1 MVLDSSVRSASIAPA
16 RSPQAAGGSSVCRCR
31 QIVSRAAGA
40 SPLPG
45 RTLSGGLGRPFV
57 ARRISAISAV
67 LALFVLACGA
77 LLSGPAAY
85 GQSPEPTLNVAVANT
100 PVAEGSVIEFVVSLS
115 AASAATVTVDYGFHL
130 YGATAG
136 RDYTASPGTLTF
148 EAPERQK
155 TITVQTLQDD
165 LLEENE
171 RVVITLADARGA
183 RIGTA
188 TATAVIQTD
197 TSTPWLQIGDKW
209 QCEKQAPFGFRLP
222 VRRGGERTS
231 EVTVDYTTVDGTAKA
246 GQDYTA
252 QSGTLTFPAN
262 GTTIRLV
269 TVEYLDDAATEGN
282 ETFRLQLSN
291 AQPAGTGFILGRS
304 SAVATIMDN
313 DGGYDCRFHDSG
325 GGGDGAGTEG
335 DGGDDGTPPG
345 APRDLSA
352 NPGNPRVTL
361 SWAPGP
367 DGGSPITGY
376 DLRMSSDGGQ
386 TWSRWRPIAGGDAD
400 TVSHTVTGLTNGITY
415 SFELRARNAHGP
427 GVPATVSA
435 IPATTPGAPR
445 DLSAN
450 AGNPRV
456 TLSWAPGPDGGSP
469 ITGYELRLSSDDSR
483 IWSHW
488 QPIPGS
494 DARTTSHTVTGL
506 TNGTT
511 YSFQLRA
518 RNAQGAGA
526 VASVD
531 ATPATTPG
539 APRGLSADTA
549 DGRVTLSWSTGPDG
563 GSAIT
568 GYEVRRSSDGGWT
581 WVGSWQPV
589 AGSNARTVAHT
600 VTDLA
605 NGAAYSFQVRARN
618 AHGPGAATS
627 VSAIP
632 ATTPGAPRDL
642 AAAPGDRQVMLSW
655 TPGPDGG
662 SAITGYEIRRSS
674 DDRRTWSWR
683 PIAGSDA
690 RTVSHI
696 VTDLV
701 NGTTYSFELR
711 ARNAQGAGAVASVDA
726 TPATT
731 PGAPRGLS
739 ADAADGLVTLSWSTG
754 PDGGSPITGYEV
766 GRSSDGGRTWFPAWQ
781 PVAGSAARTVSHT
794 VTDLRNGTTYSF
806 QMRARNARGPGAP
819 AFVSAT
825 PATTPGAPL
834 DLAAA
839 PGDRQVTLSWSTGT
853 DGGSPVTGYELRLS
867 SNDGRNWSRWR
878 PIAGSA
884 ARTVSHIV
892 TGVRNGTTYSFEL
905 RARNARGAG
914 AAASVSATPA
924 TNADAWLPRFGRAV
938 AAQVVEAVGTRVLGQ
953 ANGESQATLAGYP
966 LARAHDG
973 PPPWAAEADAA
984 AVGVPDFG
992 TLLVGS
998 SFTLAA
1004 AGNERPGAV
1013 PHWTVWGRGAATQ
1026 FAGEEQGVTVA
1037 GTVLS
1042 GTVGVDYEAGSF
1054 VGGLG
1059 VSYSDGS
1066 GGYTLRLDHDRDV
1079 TSWLL
1084 SAHPYLRLRLGRV
1097 SLWGLAGYGL
1107 GMLGL
1112 TDDDLETELSIL
1124 MGALGASAEL
1134 LLPAQASGFGL
1145 AARGDAL
1152 IAVTTA
1158 APADGL
1164 VTEDAEVTRLRLL
1177 LAGSYRGAALGGLA
1191 PALEVGV
1198 RHDGGAADEGLGLV
1212 LGGGLRYAYPPWG
1225 LELAANAQ
1233 WLPLHEQAGFAQWG
1247 AGGTLAIAPGAPG
1260 HGPALSLNSSWG
1272 AVSSGAAQ
1280 DLWTAPDPLA
1290 TPATADPS
1298 GQFAAELRYGV
1309 PWRGSRTLVTPYA
1322 GLTQSARGDRI
1333 WRLGTRVQLEPS
1345 VNLTLEGSLN
1355 EPSAGIGQQPA
1366 VALRASLR

>member
-1 MVLDSSVRSASIAPA
+1 MVLDSSVRSASVAPS

-67 LALFVLACGA
+67 LAPFVLACGA
-77 LLSGPAAY
+77 LLSGPPAY
-85 GQSPEPTLNVAVANT
+85 GQSAEPTLNVAVANT

-115 AASAATVTVDYGFHL
+115 AAPAGTVTVDYGFHL

-136 RDYTASPGTLTF
+136 RDYTATPGTLTF
-148 EAPERQK
+148 EAPESRK
-155 TITVQTLQDD
+155 TISVQTLQDD

-209 QCEKQAPFGFRLP
+209 QCEKQATFGFRLP

-282 ETFRLQLSN
+282 ETFRLQLSS
-291 AQPAGTGFILGRS
+291 PLPGGTGFILGRS
-304 SAVATIMDN
+304 SAVATITDN

-325 GGGDGAGTEG
+325 GGGDGAGTDG
-335 DGGDDGTPPG
+335 DGGDDGSPPG

-361 SWAPGP
+361 SWAPGS
-367 DGGSPITGY
+367 DNGSPITGY

-386 TWSRWRPIAGGDAD
+386 TWSRWRPLAGSDAD

-415 SFELRARNAHGP
+415 SFQLRARNAHGP
-427 GVPATVSA
+427 GAPASVSA

-450 AGNPRV
+450 ASNPRV
-456 TLSWAPGPDGGSP
+456 TLSWTPGPDGGSH
-469 ITGYELRLSSDDSR
+469 ITGYELRLSSDDDRTWSR
-483 IWSHW
+483 W

-539 APRGLSADTA
+539 APRGLFADAA
-549 DGRVTLSWSTGPDG
+549 DGLVTLSWSTGPDG

-568 GYEVRRSSDGGWT
+568 GYEVRHSSNGGRT
-581 WVGSWQPV
+581 WLPSWQPV
-589 AGSNARTVAHT
+589 TGSDARTTSHT
-600 VTDLA
+600 VTGLT
-605 NGAAYSFQVRARN
+605 NGTTYSFQLRARN
-618 AHGPGAATS
+618 ARGPGVAAS
-627 VSAIP
+627 VSATP

-642 AAAPGDRQVMLSW
+642 SAVRGDREVKLSW
-655 TPGPDGG
+655 RTGPDGG
-662 SAITGYEIRRSS
+662 SAITGYEIRHSS
-674 DDRRTWSWR
+674 DGGRTSSWR
-683 PIAGSDA
+683 PIADSDA
-690 RTVSHI
+690 RTVSH
-696 VTDLV
+696 L
-701 NGTTYSFELR
+701 
-711 ARNAQGAGAVASVDA
+711 
-726 TPATT
+726 
-731 PGAPRGLS
+731 
-739 ADAADGLVTLSWSTG
+739 
-754 PDGGSPITGYEV
+754 
-766 GRSSDGGRTWFPAWQ
+766 
-781 PVAGSAARTVSHT
+781 
-794 VTDLRNGTTYSF
+794 VTDLRNGITYSF
-806 QMRARNARGPGAP
+806 Q
-819 AFVSAT
+819 V
-825 PATTPGAPL
+825 
-834 DLAAA
+834 
-839 PGDRQVTLSWSTGT
+839 
-853 DGGSPVTGYELRLS
+853 
-867 SNDGRNWSRWR
+867 
-878 PIAGSA
+878 
-884 ARTVSHIV
+884 
-892 TGVRNGTTYSFEL
+892 

-924 TNADAWLPRFGRAV
+924 TSASAWLPRFGRAA
-938 AAQVVEAVGTRVLGQ
+938 AAQVVDAVGTRVLGQ
-953 ANGESQATLAGYP
+953 AESESQVTLAGNP
-966 LARAHDG
+966 LAQAHDG
-973 PPPWAAEADAA
+973 AAPWARRADSAT
-984 AVGVPDFG
+984 VGVVDFDA
-992 TLLVGS
+992 LLAGS

-1013 PHWTVWGRGAATQ
+1013 PHWTAWGRGAATR
-1026 FAGEEQGVTVA
+1026 FGGEEQDVTVA

-1042 GTVGVDYEAGSF
+1042 GTAGVDYEAGSF
-1054 VGGLG
+1054 LGGLS

-1066 GGYTLRLDHDRDV
+1066 GGYTLRADDDRDV

-1084 SAHPYLRLRLGRV
+1084 SAHPYLRYRLGPV
-1097 SLWGLAGYGL
+1097 SLWGMVGYGF
-1107 GMLGL
+1107 GMLAL
-1112 TDDDLETELSIL
+1112 PDDELETELSIL

-1134 LLPAQASGFGL
+1134 LMPVHASGFGL

-1152 IAVTTA
+1152 IVHTAA

-1164 VTEDAEVTRLRLL
+1164 VTEDADVTRLRLL
-1177 LAGSYRGAALGGLA
+1177 LEGSYRGAALGGLA

-1225 LELAANAQ
+1225 MELAANAQ
-1233 WLPLHEQAGFAQWG
+1233 WLPLHEQPGFAQWG
-1247 AGGTLAIAPGAPG
+1247 AVGRLAIAPGPPG

-1272 AVSSGAAQ
+1272 AVPSGAAQ

-1290 TPATADPS
+1290 TPDPADPG

-1309 PWRGSRTLVTPYA
+1309 SWRGSRTVLTPYA
-1322 GLTQSARGDRI
+1322 GIALSARGDRI
-1333 WRLGTRVQLEPS
+1333 WRLGTRIQLEPS
-1345 VNLTLEGSLN
+1345 VHLTLEGSLN
-1355 EPSAGIGQQPA
+1355 ESSAGIGQEPA

>member
-1 MVLDSSVRSASIAPA
+1 MVLDSSVRSASVAPA
-16 RSPQAAGGSSVCRCR
+16 RSPQAADGSSVWRFR
-31 QIVSRAAGA
+31 HVVSRAAGA
-40 SPLPG
+40 SSLPG

-57 ARRISAISAV
+57 ARRVSALTAV
-67 LALFVLACGA
+67 LAPFVLACGA

-85 GQSPEPTLNVAVANT
+85 GQSPEPTLNVVVANT
-100 PVAEGSVIEFVVSLS
+100 PVAEGSAIEFVVSLS
-115 AASAATVTVDYGFHL
+115 AASAGTVTVDYDFGL

-136 RDYTASPGTLTF
+136 RDYTATPGTLTL
-148 EAPERQK
+148 EAPESQK
-155 TITVQTLQDD
+155 TVTVQTLQDD

-171 RVVITLADARGA
+171 RVVITLSDARGA

-197 TSTPWLQIGDKW
+197 ASTPWLQIGDKW
-209 QCEKQAPFGFRLP
+209 QCEDQTTFGFRLP

-231 EVTVDYTTVDGTAKA
+231 EVTVDYSTVDGTAKA

-269 TVEYLDDAATEGN
+269 TVVYHDDAATEGN
-282 ETFRLQLSN
+282 ETFRLELSN

-304 SAVATIMDN
+304 SAVATIADN
-313 DGGYDCRFHDSG
+313 DGGYNCPFHDS
-325 GGGDGAGTEG
+325 GGDGAGTGG
-335 DGGDDGTPPG
+335 DGGDDGSPPG

-352 NPGNPRVTL
+352 NPGNPRVSL
-361 SWAPGP
+361 SWAPGS
-367 DGGSPITGY
+367 DNGSPITGY

-386 TWSRWRPIAGGDAD
+386 TWSRWRPIAGSDAD
-400 TVSHTVTGLTNGITY
+400 TVSHTVTGLTNGISY

-427 GVPATVSA
+427 GAPASVSA
-435 IPATTPGAPR
+435 IPATTTSAPR
-445 DLSAN
+445 NLSAN
-450 AGNPRV
+450 PGNPRV
-456 TLSWAPGPDGGSP
+456 TLSWTPGPDGGSP
-469 ITGYELRLSSDDSR
+469 ITNYELRLSSDDGQT
-483 IWSHW
+483 WSHW
-488 QPIPGS
+488 RPIPGS

-511 YSFQLRA
+511 YSFQVRA

-549 DGRVTLSWSTGPDG
+549 DGRVTLSWSTAPDG

-568 GYEVRRSSDGGWT
+568 GYEVRR
-581 WVGSWQPV
+581 
-589 AGSNARTVAHT
+589 N
-600 VTDLA
+600 
-605 NGAAYSFQVRARN
+605 
-618 AHGPGAATS
+618 
-627 VSAIP
+627 
-632 ATTPGAPRDL
+632 
-642 AAAPGDRQVMLSW
+642 
-655 TPGPDGG
+655 
-662 SAITGYEIRRSS
+662 
-674 DDRRTWSWR
+674 
-683 PIAGSDA
+683 
-690 RTVSHI
+690 
-696 VTDLV
+696 
-701 NGTTYSFELR
+701 
-711 ARNAQGAGAVASVDA
+711 
-726 TPATT
+726 
-731 PGAPRGLS
+731 
-739 ADAADGLVTLSWSTG
+739 
-754 PDGGSPITGYEV
+754 
-766 GRSSDGGRTWFPAWQ
+766 SDGGRTWFPSWQ
-781 PVAGSAARTVSHT
+781 PVAGSDVDTTSHT
-794 VTDLRNGTTYSF
+794 VTGLANGITHSF
-806 QMRARNARGPGAP
+806 Q
-819 AFVSAT
+819 V
-825 PATTPGAPL
+825 
-834 DLAAA
+834 
-839 PGDRQVTLSWSTGT
+839 
-853 DGGSPVTGYELRLS
+853 
-867 SNDGRNWSRWR
+867 
-878 PIAGSA
+878 
-884 ARTVSHIV
+884 
-892 TGVRNGTTYSFEL
+892 

-924 TNADAWLPRFGRAV
+924 TNADAWLPRFGREV
-938 AAQVVEAVGTRVLGQ
+938 AAQVADAVGSRVLGQ
-953 ANGESQATLAGYP
+953 AASESQVTLAGNP
-966 LARAHDG
+966 LPQAHDG
-973 PPPWAAEADAA
+973 APPWAGRADSAT
-984 AVGVPDFG
+984 VGGVNFDA
-992 TLLVGS
+992 LLAGS

-1026 FAGEEQGVTVA
+1026 FVGEEQEVTVA

-1042 GTVGVDYEAGSF
+1042 GTLGVDYEAGSF

-1059 VSYSDGS
+1059 VSYSGGS
-1066 GGYTLRLDHDRDV
+1066 GGYTLRADDDREV

-1084 SAHPYLRLRLGRV
+1084 GAHPYLRYRLGRV
-1097 SLWGLAGYGL
+1097 SLWGMAGYGF
-1107 GMLGL
+1107 GMLEL
-1112 TDDDLETELSIL
+1112 PDDELETELSML
-1124 MGALGASAEL
+1124 MGTLGASAEL
-1134 LLPAQASGFGL
+1134 LLPVHASGFGL
-1145 AARGDAL
+1145 GARGDAL
-1152 IAVTTA
+1152 IVHTA
-1158 APADGL
+1158 APRAAGL
-1164 VTEDAEVTRLRLL
+1164 VTEDADATRLRLL
-1177 LAGSYRGAALGGLA
+1177 LEGSYRGAALGGLA
-1191 PALEVGV
+1191 PTLEVGV

-1290 TPATADPS
+1290 TRATADPS

-1309 PWRGSRTLVTPYA
+1309 PWRGSRTLATPYA

>member
-1 MVLDSSVRSASIAPA
+1 MILDSFVRSARVAPA
-16 RSPQAAGGSSVCRCR
+16 RSPQAADGSSVRCCRYG
-31 QIVSRAAGA
+31 VSRAAGA
-40 SPLPG
+40 SPLRG

-57 ARRISAISAV
+57 TRRMSAMSAV
-67 LALFVLACGA
+67 LAPFVLACGA
-77 LLSGPAAY
+77 LLSGPAAH

-100 PVAEGSVIEFVVSLS
+100 PVAEGSAIEFVVSLS
-115 AASAATVTVDYGFHL
+115 AASAETVTVGYGFGI

-136 RDYTASPGTLTF
+136 RDYTATPGTLTF
-148 EAPERQK
+148 EAPESRK
-155 TITVQTLQDD
+155 TISVQTLQDD

-171 RVVITLADARGA
+171 PVVITLSDARGA

-188 TATAVIQTD
+188 TATAVIQAD
-197 TSTPWLQIGDKW
+197 MSNPWLQIGDKW
-209 QCEKQAPFGFRLP
+209 QCEKQAAFGFRLP
-222 VRRGGERTS
+222 VKRGGERTS

-269 TVEYLDDAATEGN
+269 TVEYHDDAATEGN

-291 AQPAGTGFILGRS
+291 AQPSGTGFILGRS
-304 SAVATIMDN
+304 SAVATIADN
-313 DGGYDCRFHDSG
+313 DGGYDCSFHDSGGG
-325 GGGDGAGTEG
+325 GGGDGAGTDG
-335 DGGDDGTPPG
+335 NGGDDGSPPG

-361 SWAPGP
+361 SWAPGS

-386 TWSRWRPIAGGDAD
+386 TWSRWRPLAGSDAD

-415 SFELRARNAHGP
+415 SFQLRARNAHGP
-427 GVPATVSA
+427 GAPASVSA

-456 TLSWAPGPDGGSP
+456 TLSWTPGPDGGSP
-469 ITGYELRLSSDDSR
+469 ITGYELRLSSDDGR
-483 IWSHW
+483 TWSHW
-488 QPIPGS
+488 RPVPGS

-526 VASVD
+526 VASAD
-531 ATPATTPG
+531 ATPATTPD
-539 APRGLSADTA
+539 APRGLSANAA
-549 DGRVTLSWSTGPDG
+549 DGLVTLSWTPGPDG
-563 GSAIT
+563 GSTIT
-568 GYEVRRSSDGGWT
+568 GYEVRRSSDGGLT
-581 WVGSWQPV
+581 WVPSWQSV
-589 AGSNARTVAHT
+589 AGSDARTVSHT
-600 VTDLA
+600 LTDLA
-605 NGAAYSFQVRARN
+605 NGATYSFQLRARN
-618 AHGPGAATS
+618 ARGPGVPAF
-627 VSAIP
+627 VSATP
-632 ATTPGAPRDL
+632 ATAPGAPRDL
-642 AAAPGDRQVMLSW
+642 AAVRGDREVKLSW
-655 TPGPDGG
+655 STGPHGG

-674 DDRRTWSWR
+674 AGGRTSSWR

-690 RTVSHI
+690 RTVSH
-696 VTDLV
+696 
-701 NGTTYSFELR
+701 R
-711 ARNAQGAGAVASVDA
+711 
-726 TPATT
+726 
-731 PGAPRGLS
+731 
-739 ADAADGLVTLSWSTG
+739 
-754 PDGGSPITGYEV
+754 
-766 GRSSDGGRTWFPAWQ
+766 
-781 PVAGSAARTVSHT
+781 

-806 QMRARNARGPGAP
+806 QVRARNARA
-819 AFVSAT
+819 
-825 PATTPGAPL
+825 
-834 DLAAA
+834 
-839 PGDRQVTLSWSTGT
+839 
-853 DGGSPVTGYELRLS
+853 
-867 SNDGRNWSRWR
+867 
-878 PIAGSA
+878 
-884 ARTVSHIV
+884 
-892 TGVRNGTTYSFEL
+892 
-905 RARNARGAG
+905 AG

-924 TNADAWLPRFGRAV
+924 TNAGSWLPRFGRAV
-938 AAQVVEAVGTRVLGQ
+938 AAQAVDAVGTRVLGQ
-953 ANGESQATLAGYP
+953 AGSESQITFAGNRLAQ
-966 LARAHDG
+966 AHDG
-973 PPPWAAEADAA
+973 TRPWAVGADDAT
-984 AVGVPDFG
+984 VGGADFD

-1004 AGNERPGAV
+1004 TNGGRPDAV

-1026 FAGEEQGVTVA
+1026 FAGEEQDVTVA

-1042 GTVGVDYEAGSF
+1042 GTVGVDYETGSF
-1054 VGGLG
+1054 LGGLG

-1066 GGYTLRLDHDRDV
+1066 GGYTLRADDDRDV

-1084 SAHPYLRLRLGRV
+1084 GAHPYLRLRLGRV
-1097 SLWGLAGYGL
+1097 SLWGMAGYGF
-1107 GMLGL
+1107 GMLEL
-1112 TDDDLETELSIL
+1112 PDDELETELSIL

-1152 IAVTTA
+1152 LVHTAA

-1177 LAGSYRGAALGGLA
+1177 LEGSYRGAALGGLA

-1233 WLPLHEQAGFAQWG
+1233 WLPLHEQPGFSQWG
-1247 AGGTLAIAPGAPG
+1247 AGGTVAIAPGPPG
-1260 HGPALSLNSSWG
+1260 YGPALSLSSSWG
-1272 AVSSGAAQ
+1272 ALPSGAAQ

-1290 TPATADPS
+1290 TPATPDPG

-1309 PWRGSRTLVTPYA
+1309 HWRGSRTLLTPYA
-1322 GLTQSARGDRI
+1322 GVTQTARGDRI

-1345 VNLTLEGSLN
+1345 ISLNVEGSLN
-1355 EPSAGIGQQPA
+1355 EPALT
-1366 VALRASLR
+1366 LRASLR